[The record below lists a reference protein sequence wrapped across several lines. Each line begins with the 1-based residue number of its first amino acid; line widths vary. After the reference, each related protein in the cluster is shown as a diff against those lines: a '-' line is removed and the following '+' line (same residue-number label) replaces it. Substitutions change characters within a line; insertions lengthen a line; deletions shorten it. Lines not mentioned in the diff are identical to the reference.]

1 MVKAQRCWD
10 WGWPTTPSAPQAHR
24 NLDPSTPRPR
34 SLSYCKQS
42 DRKAIQTG
50 MFLEKPWLCLADSVD
65 TSQRQADTLREEP
78 EQEKEE
84 WPGAG
89 KGCVDGGPLT

>member
-1 MVKAQRCWD
+1 
-10 WGWPTTPSAPQAHR
+10 
-24 NLDPSTPRPR
+24 
-34 SLSYCKQS
+34 
-42 DRKAIQTG
+42 

-65 TSQRQADTLREEP
+65 TSQRQADILREEL